1 MKRVLVLCTGNSSRS
16 QMAEG
21 YLKFYAEGKLE
32 VQSAGLEDHGV
43 NPLTVFSME
52 DDNIDIS
59 THFSK
64 PIHFFNGEH
73 FDYLISVC
81 EATEKDVSRHVSFD
95 KFIKYDI
102 IDPAKAEG
110 TKAEKQSVFLK
121 VREEVKRSVL
131 KFLGKEMYQSA
142 LDNI

>member
-1 MKRVLVLCTGNSSRS
+1 
-16 QMAEG
+16 MAEG

-43 NPLTVFSME
+43 NPLTVSSME
-52 DDNIDIS
+52 EDNIDIS
-59 THFSK
+59 AQFSK

-81 EATEKDVSRHVSFD
+81 KATEEDVSNHVSFN
-95 KFIKYDI
+95 KFIHYDI

-110 TKAEKQSVFLK
+110 TTSEKQSVFLH
-121 VREEVKRSVL
+121 VREEIKRCVL
-131 KFLGKEMYQSA
+131 KFLGKEIYQNA
-142 LDNI
+142 